1 MVKNEYGVEIHYNVA
16 VALMDDEI
24 REELHSQLVPCS
36 DQEFFDAYAKA
47 HEKKFNEKWELTK
60 ENPTY

>member
-1 MVKNEYGVEIHYNVA
+1 MVKNEYGVEIHYNIA
-16 VALMDDEI
+16 VAMMDDEI
-24 REELHSQLVPCS
+24 REELHAKLAPCS

-47 HEKKFNEKWELTK
+47 HEEKFCEEWEMAK